1 MQPPTIAIRGAHRRS
16 NSDPRSARAATMINV
31 TSAVKGAAVG
41 STCDDLSSRSKT
53 TEAKVMERI
62 IITVPPT
69 VGVTILLRMNS
80 HLEMTSCT
88 TADTS
93 TSVVSVA
100 GPPSTTAVMQKG
112 MAKAAVNMGRTVPA
126 PTGPRRRTCS
136 RVARPHTNREAKT
149 IHVRYA
155 SPLPDSW
162 ATTTGVTSSAAE
174 AIRLNCSP

>member
-1 MQPPTIAIRGAHRRS
+1 M
-16 NSDPRSARAATMINV
+16 
-31 TSAVKGAAVG
+31 
-41 STCDDLSSRSKT
+41 
-53 TEAKVMERI
+53 
-62 IITVPPT
+62 
-69 VGVTILLRMNS
+69 
-80 HLEMTSCT
+80 EMTSCT

-112 MAKAAVNMGRTVPA
+112 IAKAAVNMGRTVPA
-126 PTGPRRRTCS
+126 PAGPNRRTCN
-136 RVARPHTNREAKT
+136 RVARPHTSREAKT

-155 SPLPDSW
+155 SPLLDSC